1 MLSQDS
7 FSPTS
12 GESFHLIVDNSGS
25 MSDASKAH
33 IDGARE
39 LIGELPEGV
48 LVTYSCFN
56 RTVSI
61 GQRLG
66 RDEILRRL
74 ERPVCTGAT
83 SLYDAIVL
91 AVAHEEERP
100 MQQTTIVVVTDG
112 VDTSSTRGIDD
123 ARRAVDRVNARE
135 MWNLL
140 FLGTSQDAVQSA
152 AAFGV
157 PVQRA
162 LTFGNERATYAY
174 RALSRV
180 VSDSRT
186 GSDVEFTQVH
196 RQESMGT
203 SQPEMPSIRRQHS
216 MRF

>member
-112 VDTSSTRGIDD
+112 THPPRAVSTTPDAPSTESMLGRCGTSCFLGQARTRCNLPPRSESQCSAHSHLATSVRLTRIVPFPESCRIAGPAPTSSSPRFTVKNRWG
-123 ARRAVDRVNARE
+123 RR
-135 MWNLL
+135 
-140 FLGTSQDAVQSA
+140 
-152 AAFGV
+152 
-157 PVQRA
+157 
-162 LTFGNERATYAY
+162 
-174 RALSRV
+174 SRRCHRFV
-180 VSDSRT
+180 VST
-186 GSDVEFTQVH
+186 LAG
-196 RQESMGT
+196 
-203 SQPEMPSIRRQHS
+203 
-216 MRF
+216 